1 MQRLHAHFYMCVGSC
16 CCHIERPKLKELVLY
31 ANKITSQWKEVAL
44 QLDIPQEVVNTIDIN
59 NKETK
64 DKCYHMFNT
73 WLLRTVDSCWCQ
85 FVSAL
90 RKLDLLETAN
100 EIEQKFIG

>member
-1 MQRLHAHFYMCVGSC
+1 MCVGSC